1 MLTCREVA
9 AKASSMVDD
18 ELGFSE
24 RVGVKL
30 HLMMCVN
37 CRRFARQFKALVSSM
52 ASHKRSETGDI
63 SPDFVNVVMEHLDSA
78 RGRLD

>member
-18 ELGFSE
+18 ELSFRE
-24 RVGVKL
+24 IAVVKL

-37 CRRFARQFKALVSSM
+37 CRRLTRQFKALVSSM
-52 ASHKRSETGDI
+52 ASHQRSETEDI
-63 SPDFVNVVMEHLDSA
+63 SPDFVNVVMERLDSV
-78 RGRLD
+78 LD